1 MKEFDYTQV
10 KHYKTYGFIK
20 IGFLPLCNLVYKIL
34 SNGL

>member
-20 IGFLPLCNLVYKIL
+20 TVFRPLVKLVYKMRF
-34 SNGL
+34 

>member
-20 IGFLPLCNLVYKIL
+20 TVFRPRRCRPCIL
-34 SNGL
+34 

>member
-20 IGFLPLCNLVYKIL
+20 TVFRPLVEACVQNAL
-34 SNGL
+34 